1 VLKIDNISKSFGKID
16 ALKNVS
22 LDLGTGMFGL
32 LGPNGAG
39 KSTLMRTLATLQL
52 PDTGTVTLNGV
63 NIAEDPNVM
72 RRTLGYLP
80 QDFGVYPRMSA
91 VALLDHMAILK
102 GIADNSER
110 KTQVDSLLKEVN
122 LWGKR
127 HSAVSTYSGGQ
138 RQRFGVAQAL
148 LGDPKVLIVDEPTAG
163 LDPLERQRFLNLLS
177 EAAEDRIIILS
188 THIVDD
194 VRDLCLDMAIMGD
207 GEIVAREVDSKQAE
221 AAEHQAVQGA
231 EEDIVILALARFFPG
246 LGGRHAVVL
255 AEVPHAE
262 NADEDHRSGN
272 DQVAWIVGL
281 PPDEADQEGLR
292 ENTNRKR
299 QPVAKQRFHERDVDG
314 DRDLVFS
321 SQIHA

>member
-1 VLKIDNISKSFGKID
+1 MISISGISKSFGKID

-22 LDLGTGMFGL
+22 LDLGPGMFGL

-52 PDTGTVTLNGV
+52 PDSGTVTLNGTD
-63 NIAEDPNVM
+63 IADTPDVM
-72 RRTLGYLP
+72 RKTLGYLP

-91 VALLDHMAILK
+91 YALLDHLAILK
-102 GIADNSER
+102 GVTDNTER

-127 HSAVSTYSGGQ
+127 YTAVSTYSGGQ

-177 EAAEDRIIILS
+177 EAAEDRVIILS

-207 GEIVAREVDSKQAE
+207 GEIVARGAPEDLIAKIDGKVWRKRVDKDEVDVLREK
-221 AAEHQAVQGA
+221 HQVLKTQ
-231 EEDIVILALARFFPG
+231 IQK
-246 LGGRHAVVL
+246 GGVTVSVL
-255 AEVPHAE
+255 ADKAPKGFKKA
-262 NADEDHRSGN
+262 APDLEDAYFAH
-272 DQVAWIVGL
+272 L
-281 PPDEADQEGLR
+281 
-292 ENTNRKR
+292 NRF
-299 QPVAKQRFHERDVDG
+299 V
-314 DRDLVFS
+314 
-321 SQIHA
+321 